1 MKSFK
6 AKVSF
11 HREKEDN
18 WGIEEKGMKAGFKNY
33 RNLVYVGYDV
43 EMDVE
48 ITETDEGE
56 TYTKVLK
63 IGKVDVSDKEI
74 YI

>member
-1 MKSFK
+1 
-6 AKVSF
+6 
-11 HREKEDN
+11 
-18 WGIEEKGMKAGFKNY
+18 MKAGFKNY